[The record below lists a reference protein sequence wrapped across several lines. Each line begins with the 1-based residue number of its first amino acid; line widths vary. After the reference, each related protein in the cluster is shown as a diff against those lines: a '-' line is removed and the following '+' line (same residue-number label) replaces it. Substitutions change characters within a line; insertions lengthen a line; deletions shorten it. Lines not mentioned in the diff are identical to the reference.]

1 LAPASQPALFFAGRR
16 LAAVRRARLSACL
29 PKPHDKRRIG
39 RIPHFDDDPL
49 SRSTAVPKL
58 AGGTT
63 PPRGLWVGYACAAL
77 GATLF
82 STKAIIIKL
91 AYAEGINAETLLAL
105 RMALSLPVYAAIGA
119 LAVIERVRHREALP
133 EARLVVKAGAV
144 GLLGYWLASY
154 TDFLGLVYISAQFE
168 RLILFTYPAF
178 VVVFGALFFGQ
189 PIRARTVV
197 GILIS
202 YCGLLL
208 IFATKLNVLG
218 PEVAKGA
225 GLVLVAAISFALY
238 QLLAKGFIAHIGP
251 RLFTCIAMSAAAAAA
266 LIQFALTQP
275 LGTLLVGPQ
284 LLGYGLLLAI
294 GATVL
299 PSFLLNAAL
308 HRISAQAN
316 ATISTLSPVV
326 TILLA
331 VAILGETIT
340 WIDASGT
347 ALVLAGVGW
356 FTLGDRK
363 R

>member
-1 LAPASQPALFFAGRR
+1 MTKLITTAVVEEPAAALLDAE
-16 LAAVRRARLSACL
+16 AARARS
-29 PKPHDKRRIG
+29 
-39 RIPHFDDDPL
+39 
-49 SRSTAVPKL
+49 
-58 AGGTT
+58 
-63 PPRGLWVGYACAAL
+63 LWIGYACAAL

-105 RMALSLPVYAAIGA
+105 RMALSLPVYAIIGFMAIRDR
-119 LAVIERVRHREALP
+119 LARNRPLP
-133 EARLVVKAGAV
+133 DRGLVLRAGAV
-144 GLLGYWLASY
+144 GLLGYWIASY

-178 VVVFGALFFGQ
+178 VVLLGALFFGQ
-189 PIRARTVV
+189 RIRAGTVIGV
-197 GILIS
+197 AIS
-202 YCGLLL
+202 YSGLVL

-218 PEVAKGA
+218 TDVAKGA
-225 GLVLVAAISFALY
+225 GLVLIAAITFALY
-238 QLLAKGFIAHIGP
+238 QLLAKGLIGQVGP

-266 LIQFALTQP
+266 ILQFAATQP
-275 LGTLLVGPQ
+275 LASLLVSRE
-284 LLGYGLLLAI
+284 LLGHGFLLAI

-308 HRISAQAN
+308 QRISAQAN

-331 VAILGETIT
+331 VAILGEMIT
-340 WIDASGT
+340 WIDAAGT

-356 FTLGDRK
+356 FTLADR
-363 R
+363 RR